1 MAMKKYGVIGE
12 RSSDD
17 GYFRYG
23 LEEAAADVPED
34 DD

>member
-1 MAMKKYGVIGE
+1 MKKYGIIAE
-12 RSSDD
+12 RTSDD

-23 LEEAAADVPED
+23 LEDAAADVPED